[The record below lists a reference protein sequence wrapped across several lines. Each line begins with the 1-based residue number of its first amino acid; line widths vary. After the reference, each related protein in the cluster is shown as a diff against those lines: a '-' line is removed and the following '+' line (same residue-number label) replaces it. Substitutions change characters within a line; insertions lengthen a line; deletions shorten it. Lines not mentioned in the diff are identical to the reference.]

1 MKNINISNRHS
12 RAGGNPANQIISCE
26 AGRQVLS
33 AMRNICFY
41 WIPACAGM
49 TQFLSADKS

>member
-1 MKNINISNRHS
+1 MKNINYPIRHS
-12 RAGGNPANQIISCE
+12 RAGGNPANQIVSCE

-33 AMRNICFY
+33 AMRNICFC
-41 WIPACAGM
+41 WIPAYAGM